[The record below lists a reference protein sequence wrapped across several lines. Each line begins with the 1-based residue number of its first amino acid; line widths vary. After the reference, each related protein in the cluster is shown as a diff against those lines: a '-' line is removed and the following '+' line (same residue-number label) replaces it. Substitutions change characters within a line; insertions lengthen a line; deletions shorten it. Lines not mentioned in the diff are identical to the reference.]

1 MGRENKKSLTVQE
14 IEKAKVLFAS
24 GLTYHAVSVE
34 LGRDPKT
41 IKKVLSTPEVVAEV
55 QELKA
60 EIASLYEDLS
70 KRILVSI
77 SDEDIKKANL
87 RDRLIS
93 AGIATDKS
101 QLLKGGSTQNILIG
115 LRMFMLKALENV

>member
-1 MGRENKKSLTVQE
+1 MGRKNKKSLTVQE
-14 IEKAKVLFAS
+14 VEKAKVLFAS
-24 GLTYHAVSVE
+24 GLTYHAVGVE
-34 LGRDPKT
+34 LRRDPKT
-41 IKKVLSTPEVVAEV
+41 IKRVLSTPEVVAEV

-60 EIASLYEDLS
+60 EIANLYEDLS
-70 KRILVSI
+70 KKILVSI

-115 LRMFMLKALENV
+115 LRMFMLKALENI

>member
-1 MGRENKKSLTVQE
+1 M
-14 IEKAKVLFAS
+14 
-24 GLTYHAVSVE
+24 
-34 LGRDPKT
+34 
-41 IKKVLSTPEVVAEV
+41 

-60 EIASLYEDLS
+60 EIANLYEDLS
-70 KRILVSI
+70 KKILVSI

-115 LRMFMLKALENV
+115 LRMFMLKALENI

>member
-14 IEKAKVLFAS
+14 VEKAKVLFAS
-24 GLTYHAVSVE
+24 GLTYHAVAIE
-34 LGRDPKT
+34 LRRDPKT

-60 EIASLYEDLS
+60 EIANLYEDLS